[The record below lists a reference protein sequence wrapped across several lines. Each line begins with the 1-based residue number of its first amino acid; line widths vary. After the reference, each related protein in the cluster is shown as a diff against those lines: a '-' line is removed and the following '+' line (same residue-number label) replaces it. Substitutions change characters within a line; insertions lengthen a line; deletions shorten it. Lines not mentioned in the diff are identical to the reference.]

1 MFQEKE
7 YLRLKKGSHI
17 AVIGGGPSGSLFAFF
32 AQKFARKIG
41 LDVHITIY
49 DGKDFSQAGPAGCNL
64 CAGVISETLVSA
76 LNRDGITL
84 PAQKI
89 RRSIKGYYHVHSS
102 GTSFIDPPR
111 KSCTIYTVFRG
122 NGPRFAR
129 FDGNVSFDD
138 FLLQCAA
145 QHGVEVVRA
154 SVVDFFLPENKREKA
169 RLVIRRNGSIQEVE
183 ADLVVG
189 AFGLNSKMITKLPNM
204 GFGYQPP
211 EALTSLHAEIPL
223 IKNKIKKIYQDR
235 IGVFSLQG
243 LQNLRFGVVTP
254 KSDFL
259 TISLVGKKD
268 VHRDV
273 LSQFLCHPQVKNIFN
288 DPASIP
294 FYSCQCRPKLPIGP
308 SKKPYTDRLV
318 IIGDASFSRHFKN
331 GIYSAFITA
340 KLAAMTALYHGIS
353 CTCFHRHYYKLA
365 KKEII
370 RDNIVGQIL
379 FLTSHYFAQNKRLIS
394 FYATQIKKK
403 SSFLGRFLLFF
414 SWNMMTGEISYKNI
428 LQEIFFV
435 RFHTYLQPDRI
446 SRLIRKKRKR
456 LDILYR
462 IKNKKKRVLN
472 DK

>member
-1 MFQEKE
+1 VLLSKEK
-7 YLRLKKGSHI
+7 LQLKSGSHI
-17 AVIGGGPSGSLFAFF
+17 AIIGGGPAGSLFAFF
-32 AQKFARKIG
+32 AQKFAHKIG
-41 LDVHITIY
+41 HDIHITIY
-49 DGKDFSQAGPAGCNL
+49 DGKDFSQTGPPGCNL

-76 LNRDGITL
+76 LNKEGIIL
-84 PAQKI
+84 PSQKI
-89 RRSIKGYYHVHSS
+89 RHHIKGYYHVHSS
-102 GTSFIDPPR
+102 GVSFIDPPR

-129 FDGNVSFDD
+129 FSGNISFDD
-138 FLLQCAA
+138 FLLHCAA
-145 QHGVEVVRA
+145 QQGVQVVRA
-154 SVVDFFLPENKREKA
+154 SVVDFFLPKDKNDKA
-169 RLVIRRNGSIQEVE
+169 RLVIRQNGSIHEVE

-189 AFGLNSKMITKLPNM
+189 AFGLNSKMLTKIPDM

-223 IKNKIKKIYQDR
+223 IKSKIKKIYQDR

-243 LQNLRFGVVTP
+243 LQNLRFGVITP

-273 LSQFLCHPQVKNIFN
+273 LSQFLNHPQVKNIFTE
-288 DPASIP
+288 PESVP
-294 FYSCQCRPKLPIGP
+294 FYSCQCRPRLPIGP
-308 SKKPYTDRLV
+308 SKQPYTDRLV

-370 RDNIVGQIL
+370 RDNMIGRMM
-379 FLTSHYFAQNKRLIS
+379 FLISHSIAQNKKLIS
-394 FYATQIKKK
+394 FYAAHIEKK

-414 SWNMMTGEISYKNI
+414 SWNMMTGEIPYKKI
-428 LQEIFFV
+428 LQDMFLTK
-435 RFHTYLQPDRI
+435 FHSYLQPDRVN
-446 SRLIRKKRKR
+446 RLIHKKRKK
-456 LDILYR
+456 LDILHR
-462 IKNKKKRVLN
+462 IKKNKRAES
-472 DK
+472 